1 MDKLGYIAQVEFRYT
16 EETSTSTL
24 YKISNYTIGIY
35 KHKSEAIIEAN
46 KILEQLELRYSLNP
60 NGDKKER
67 FKKDSFNII
76 SNLSYIDTP
85 FSFYISIKPLI
96 TLDIKKTLDRLDL
109 INAKNKIIINSFK
122 GR

>member
-109 INAKNKIIINSFK
+109 IDTKNKIIINSFK